1 MSRPGFFFC
10 VCPDINL
17 TFRQIDRLLENSGQ
31 QGWIRQTIH
40 LDDEQERE
48 KIWNALN
55 LADMTGA
62 PRAVILRSAQT
73 LTAGDWKKISPL
85 LNSFKPRIWP
95 FFCVE
100 SAWDKGRP
108 KIGQALSNRKLF
120 KLAAQKGWNWE
131 FPGLT
136 QATMARYVKQKC
148 TELGV
153 TCSPEA
159 LNILCPALPLDSTAV
174 DRELEKLALLASP
187 ENVIRKEHT
196 AVLSSEPD
204 IDIFAFLQNLQK
216 GNNMP
221 AVWNKI
227 FREQLKG
234 EEMLF
239 PFLGLLLRET
249 RILWLLS
256 TGQEGQ
262 VRLHPGIK
270 KQKQQLAG
278 QMGKGRIA
286 RLWDLILEAESRVKS
301 GRLRPDQAMDMITSR
316 LFRLFTSTGS
326 SLQP

>member
-10 VCPDINL
+10 ICPDVNL
-17 TFRQIDRLLENSGQ
+17 ISRQIDRLLQKSGQ
-31 QGWIRQTIH
+31 QGWHKQTIH
-40 LDDEQERE
+40 LEEAQEHE
-48 KIWNALN
+48 KLWNALN
-55 LADMTGA
+55 LPAMTGS

-73 LTAGDWKKISPL
+73 LTAGTWKKISPL
-85 LNSFKPRIWP
+85 LNSFKPLIWP

-108 KIGQALSNRKLF
+108 KIPQALSSRKLYKF
-120 KLAAQKGWNWE
+120 AVQKGWTWE

-136 QATMARYVKQKC
+136 QATMARYIKQKC
-148 TELGV
+148 SELGV
-153 TCSPEA
+153 SCDPEV

-174 DRELEKLALLASP
+174 DRELEKMALLTSP

-196 AVLSSEPD
+196 KVLSSEPD
-204 IDIFAFLQNLQK
+204 IDIFVFLQNLQK
-216 GNNMP
+216 GHNMP
-221 AVWNKI
+221 GLWNKI

-249 RILWLLS
+249 RILWLLC

-262 VRLHPGIK
+262 VRLHPAVK
-270 KQKQQLAG
+270 KQKQHLAG
-278 QMGKGRIA
+278 QMGPGRIA

-301 GRLRPDQAMDMITSR
+301 GSLKPDQAMD
-316 LFRLFTSTGS
+316 
-326 SLQP
+326 